1 MSMDVL
7 KGDWHCLDTALG
19 EPTWNMALDETLL
32 LTVAGLAKPVLR
44 FYGWTEPAATFG
56 YSQRV
61 AEIEALTPLRPVIRR
76 PTGGGLVP
84 HDFDWTYSVIVPPGH
99 AWYKLSA
106 VDSYRTVHEWV
117 AAGLAGGG
125 LSGVTLAEC
134 CLKPAPGQCFLGYEK
149 YDVLW
154 QGKKVAGAAQRRS
167 RNGLLIQG
175 SLQPPRSFSDRAQ
188 WQAAMIASATALGA
202 RFEATALTS
211 ELLVIADSLT
221 SSKYRSEAFNR
232 RL

>member
-1 MSMDVL
+1 MDAL
-7 KGDWHCLDTALG
+7 KGDWYCLDTALG
-19 EPTWNMALDETLL
+19 EPAWNMALDETLL
-32 LTVAGLAKPVLR
+32 LKVAVLAKPVLR

-61 AEIEALTPLRPVIRR
+61 AEIEALTHLRPVIRR

-99 AWYKLSA
+99 PWYELSA
-106 VDSYRTVHEWV
+106 VESYRTVHEWV
-117 AAGLAGGG
+117 AAGLNGTG
-125 LSGVTLAEC
+125 LNGVTLADC

-154 QGKKVAGAAQRRS
+154 SGKKVAGAAQRRS
-167 RNGLLIQG
+167 KNGLLIQG
-175 SLQPPRSFSDRAQ
+175 SLQPPRSLSDRTK
-188 WQAAMIASATALGA
+188 WQAAMLASASTLGA
-202 RFEATALTS
+202 RFEDLALTP
-211 ELLVIADSLT
+211 ELLVLTDSLA
-221 SSKYRSEAFNR
+221 SSKYRTFAFNR